1 MEGKRARSC
10 MQTDIQRDRAWLARI
25 RKGDQ
30 ESFKQLYATY
40 RPRIYGYLW
49 LQLGK
54 DPYKAEEI
62 TQDVFLSVWRNA
74 HTYRAEA
81 SVATRIFSIAHY
93 QALNARRSQHDHQE
107 SLLTEESADGE
118 GQETLSTSSHE
129 NAILDMLT
137 LSEVFQRLSAQH
149 QAVLNLVCL
158 QGFSLAEVARIL
170 NVPVGTVKSR
180 VNYARRALLALL
192 RQNREEGANIYGQ

>member
-1 MEGKRARSC
+1 